1 MAGTYDEDFTFD
13 PEKSTYMLFMEK
25 SHSTAD
31 PAVINDWNSR
41 LLNPTVD
48 ELKIFNF
55 LNDYKTTSV
64 VYMRDHYEEYD
75 HNDPT
80 VALATCICNLPDPKI
95 AGWPKFYNNWE
106 FVASGTDILSLDL
119 SRL

>member
-1 MAGTYDEDFTFD
+1 MSETETTSFVFD
-13 PEKSTYMLFMEK
+13 PEQSTYILFMEK
-25 SHSTAD
+25 SQSESNLEIT
-31 PAVINDWNSR
+31 DWNRR
-41 LLNPTVD
+41 LIHPTAN

-55 LNDYKTTSV
+55 LDNHKRTLV
-64 VYMRDHYEEYD
+64 VYMQDHYDEYD

-106 FVASGTDILSLDL
+106 FVAAGNDILSLDL
-119 SRL
+119 SKL

>member
-1 MAGTYDEDFTFD
+1 MLGTYDGNFKFN
-13 PEKSTYMLFMEK
+13 PEKSTYILFMEK
-25 SHSTAD
+25 SHDVAD
-31 PAVINDWNSR
+31 ANVVDVWDSR
-41 LLNPTVD
+41 LINPTVT

-55 LNDYKTTSV
+55 LDNYKGTLV
-64 VYMRDHYEEYD
+64 VYMQDHYDEYD

-95 AGWPKFYNNWE
+95 AGWPKFYNNWK

-119 SRL
+119 SKL